1 MRLLL
6 LLVGQTIVFQSSLQ
20 LASAQPEGRATLRDK
35 IQQTFHVPNPLPAL
49 DVQKHGSVQVEP
61 GIVADRVTYNTQLN
75 MRVPAIV
82 YHPADTSV
90 KRPAIIIVNGH
101 GGDKY
106 TWYAFY
112 AGILFARAGGVV
124 ITYDPIG
131 EGERNSQ
138 RKSGTRAHD
147 KYVPPDENGRWM
159 GGLMMTDIRQA
170 TGYLLQRSDVDPN
183 RVAMT
188 GYSMGSFVT
197 SWSCAVETR
206 VHACAPVAGAVLDEP
221 GGTLDSSSK
230 KMCQAIPYQSLQFLG
245 DRGPVIFALAA
256 QHAAVLIHNG
266 SADEVVNIP
275 THGEAFFHDMR
286 DRTAKLLGPDSR
298 KVFEYSFTPDGGH
311 RPYFI
316 TRPVAE
322 WFNKQLA
329 FPNWDAISH
338 DETHISEWATKNNVP
353 MDKMYAT
360 EHREGGAIALG
371 RNIPYIPHDKLN
383 VLPESE
389 WQTQK
394 QNFILETWLER
405 VRVSSAQ
412 PSSSAQ

>member
-1 MRLLL
+1 MRT
-6 LLVGQTIVFQSSLQ
+6 LLVTFLAAASLNNPT
-20 LASAQPEGRATLRDK
+20 ALREK
-35 IQQTFHVPNPLPAL
+35 IQQTFHVPNPLPSL
-49 DVQKHGSVQVEP
+49 DVEKHGSFEIEP

-82 YHPADTSV
+82 YHPSNVAI
-90 KRPAIIIVNGH
+90 KRPALIIVNGH

-112 AGILFARAGGVV
+112 AGVLYARAGGVV
-124 ITYDPIG
+124 LTYDPIG

-138 RKSGTRAHD
+138 HKSGTRAHD

-170 TGYLLQRSDVDPN
+170 TSYLLQRPDVDPN
-183 RVAMT
+183 RIGLT
-188 GYSMGSFVT
+188 GYSMGSFVV
-197 SWSCAVETR
+197 SWACAVETR
-206 VHACAPVAGAVLDEP
+206 IHACSPDAGAVLDEP

-245 DRGPVIFALAA
+245 DRGAVIFALAA

-266 SADEVVNIP
+266 DADEVVNIP
-275 THGEAFFHDMR
+275 THGEAFFRDMR
-286 DRTAKLLGPDSR
+286 DRTAKLLGPDST
-298 KVFEYSFTPDGGH
+298 KVFEYSFTPEGGH

-322 WFNKQLA
+322 WFNKQLH
-329 FPNWDAISH
+329 FPNWDAIAH
-338 DETHISEWATKNNVP
+338 DETHISEWAAKNNVP

-371 RNIPYIPHDKLN
+371 KNIPYVQHDQLN
-383 VLPESE
+383 VLPEAE
-389 WQTQK
+389 WKTQK
-394 QNFILETWLER
+394 DKFILETWFER
-405 VRVSSAQ
+405 VRQA
-412 PSSSAQ
+412 SSSAQ